1 MLWNGCGKIFTYVCI
16 VVLERVNHYHTT
28 TLQTQV
34 HGEPLTEQKRAEMI
48 QHILDTFDRDHDGK
62 ISYAEFERL
71 FRRVAEKIG
80 RYRRAEHGH
89 HDKKMKEEN
98 VVYSK
103 HTQKRRDLCVH
114 LVDGTR
120 RVFSAMQNCVARYK
134 DYDLV
139 DGQDEANRLNELS
152 HRLDEFL
159 SSIQRVVASTTSLAF
174 VDKNEKSRETSWCQS
189 VDEAAVRAHSAL
201 AIYTRLA
208 LPAAVTTG
216 DLEISEHKKKE
227 LRHAQHELAQ
237 AKESSSQILAEYERS
252 ESEALDLIRALKRL
266 NRGSAF
272 WTSLPIGN

>member
-1 MLWNGCGKIFTYVCI
+1 MV
-16 VVLERVNHYHTT
+16 
-28 TLQTQV
+28 
-34 HGEPLTEQKRAEMI
+34 

-71 FRRVAEKIG
+71 FRRVAEKIS
-80 RYRRAEHGH
+80 RYRRAQHGH
-89 HDKKMKEEN
+89 RNDDKKMKEEN

-114 LVDGTR
+114 LVDGAR
-120 RVFSAMQNCVARYK
+120 RVFSAMQDCVARYQ

-152 HRLDEFL
+152 NRLDKFL
-159 SSIQRVVASTTSLAF
+159 SSIQRVVASTSSLAF
-174 VDKNEKSRETSWCQS
+174 VDKNEKNRETSWCQS
-189 VDEAAVRAHSAL
+189 VDEAAVRAHSSM

-208 LPAAVTTG
+208 LPAAVTTV

-227 LRHAQHELAQ
+227 LRHTQHELAQ
-237 AKESSSQILAEYERS
+237 AKESTSQILAEYERS
-252 ESEALDLIRALKRL
+252 ESEALNLICALKRL